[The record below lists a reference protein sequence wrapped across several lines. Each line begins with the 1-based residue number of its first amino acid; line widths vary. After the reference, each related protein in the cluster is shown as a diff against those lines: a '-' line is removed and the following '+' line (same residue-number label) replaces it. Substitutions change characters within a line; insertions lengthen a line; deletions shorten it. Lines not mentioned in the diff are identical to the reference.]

1 MAKWTDKEI
10 KYLKDNYKT
19 ITPTNMSKDI
29 GRSVGSIRYRI
40 KSLNLIHS
48 FNRKFNSF
56 LFELNNK
63 EHIYLM
69 GFLWADGYLHD
80 TLNRLELSIVTED
93 FNDINIL
100 FDTNYW
106 AIYQRNRKERKPQTT
121 VGLYREDVCNVFRN
135 EYNYVEK
142 SYKCPN
148 FINKIPTEFLHY
160 FIRGF
165 FDGDGCF
172 YVSADNKQK
181 QCYLAGSYDQN
192 WDWIEELFNDI
203 GVEYSIK
210 RKVQNEK
217 SKYSIVYIKKKSIST
232 FGNYIYKDFLNDNI
246 GLKRKYNKFLN
257 CI

>member
-1 MAKWTDKEI
+1 MKWTESEIEFLKENYPSI
-10 KYLKDNYKT
+10 GPKKISISLNRTVDSVNLKL
-19 ITPTNMSKDI
+19 
-29 GRSVGSIRYRI
+29 
-40 KSLNLIHS
+40 KSLNLRGKINKRNKS
-48 FNRKFNSF
+48 ID
-56 LFELNNK
+56 FELTDIN
-63 EHIYLM
+63 HLYIM
-69 GFLWADGYLHD
+69 GILWADGYVHE
-80 TLNRLELSIVTED
+80 TKNRIELSINSDD
-93 FNDINIL
+93 FNEISWL
-100 FDTNYW
+100 FNTEYW
-106 AIYQRNRKERKPQTT
+106 SIYTRERDNRKSQTT
-121 VGLYREDVCNVFRN
+121 VGIYNIDISNRFRVT
-135 EYNYVEK
+135 YNYTDK
-142 SYKCPN
+142 SKLSPN
-148 FINKIPTEFLHY
+148 FIKKIDKEILCY